1 MFDDAVIPEIA
12 KAHNVSPAQIVL
24 RWLIDQDSVI
34 AIPRSSSDKHI
45 KSNFEIADLKLSQ
58 EETGRI
64 NSLRSPD
71 GRLIDPDWAPDWD
84 K

>member
-1 MFDDAVIPEIA
+1 MQAGSTLAGCTTP
-12 KAHNVSPAQIVL
+12 P
-24 RWLIDQDSVI
+24 I